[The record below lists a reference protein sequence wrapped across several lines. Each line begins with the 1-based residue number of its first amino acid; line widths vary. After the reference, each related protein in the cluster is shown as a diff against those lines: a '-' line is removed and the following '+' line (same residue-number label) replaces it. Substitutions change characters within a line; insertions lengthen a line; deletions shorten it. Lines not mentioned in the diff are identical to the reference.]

1 MSTVALRYSSGQ
13 ASVNIYRE
21 RSAWW
26 KREKQQAPQ
35 YFSHSSA
42 IQSHWKQESTRK
54 KLRIQFTVQW
64 GNEYAYQDRLNDLQ
78 LFATFTA
85 FHNWENKK
93 NSVKKTDQNIVG
105 CLAKYKWVFADM
117 NEQ

>member
-1 MSTVALRYSSGQ
+1 MKEGRAASTTILLTFFCNS
-13 ASVNIYRE
+13 
-21 RSAWW
+21 
-26 KREKQQAPQ
+26 
-35 YFSHSSA
+35 
-42 IQSHWKQESTRK
+42 RK

-93 NSVKKTDQNIVG
+93 NSVKKTDRNIVG

-117 NEQ
+117 SEQ